1 MMNRDKAL
9 IKTLVRKAD
18 SLPDG
23 FEEQVMNRIL
33 LETEKKSRRNY
44 SLSLML
50 VCLVSLAMLGGAFF
64 VLDHFFSFNILDLFS
79 NIRIHFE
86 YDPLYT
92 YCFYIAF
99 LILVLLG
106 LDHKFRK
113 IMKKMGNT

>member
-1 MMNRDKAL
+1 MNKDQAL

-18 SLPDG
+18 DLPDG

-44 SLSLML
+44 YLSLML
-50 VCLVSLAMLGGAFF
+50 VCVVSLAMIGGAFF
-64 VLDHFFSFNILDLFS
+64 VLDHFFLFSILDLFS
-79 NIRIHFE
+79 NIRIHIE
-86 YDPLYT
+86 YNPLYT
-92 YCFYIAF
+92 CCFYLAF

-113 IMKKMGNT
+113 IMKKMGYN